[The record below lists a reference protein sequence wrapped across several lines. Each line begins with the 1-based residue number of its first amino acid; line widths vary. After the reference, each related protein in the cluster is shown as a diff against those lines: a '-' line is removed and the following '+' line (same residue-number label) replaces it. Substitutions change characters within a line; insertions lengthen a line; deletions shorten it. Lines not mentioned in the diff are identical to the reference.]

1 MTPDK
6 VFISIISAITI
17 ATIGHIILIEYELYN
32 VQRQHLIRSTVED
45 LPKGKESQLST
56 N

>member
-1 MTPDK
+1 MI
-6 VFISIISAITI
+6 FISIISVITI
-17 ATIGHIILIEYELYN
+17 ATITSIIAIEYELYN
-32 VQRQHLIRSTVED
+32 VQRQHLIRSIVQD